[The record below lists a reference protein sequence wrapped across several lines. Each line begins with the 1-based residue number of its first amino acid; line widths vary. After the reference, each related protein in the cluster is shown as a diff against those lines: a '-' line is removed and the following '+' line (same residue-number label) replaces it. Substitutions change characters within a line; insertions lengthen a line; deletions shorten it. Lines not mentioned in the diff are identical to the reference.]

1 MMIDWEVFKRQL
13 QASPRKMLGYVLSI
27 SVCFLLIWLLVA
39 IRIESP
45 SEPGTTD
52 QSGRLDSLRISLN
65 SPQDANTPAAGINDG
80 TQSSNI
86 GEDNNVGTGVGNLLP
101 AVLILFIAIV
111 LLWMWK
117 KRGAPNQQTKNALP
131 NGLFEVI
138 GRQEISSRQEILAVK
153 INNEFWVLGNGV
165 NGLQLLQRYSTENW
179 EGPKSSQHEDG
190 KSSETV
196 FSKILKSRQSKE
208 IDSADATV

>member
-13 QASPRKMLGYVLSI
+13 QANPRKMLGYVLSI

-39 IRIESP
+39 IRFESP
-45 SEPGTTD
+45 TEPESTD
-52 QSGRLDSLRISLN
+52 QTNRLDSLRISLN
-65 SPQDANTPAAGINDG
+65 SAPDTNNHAAGMMDQ
-80 TQSSNI
+80 TQSPI
-86 GEDNNVGTGVGNLLP
+86 TGEHKSVGTGIGNLFP
-101 AVLILFIAIV
+101 AVLILFIAII

-117 KRGAPNQQTKNALP
+117 KHGATTQQSNTSLP
-131 NGLFEVI
+131 EDLFEII
-138 GRQEISSRQEILAVK
+138 GRQEISSGQEIIAVK

-179 EGPKSSQHEDG
+179 EGPELKRKAEEEKKGS
-190 KSSETV
+190 V

-208 IDSADATV
+208 MEAPDATV